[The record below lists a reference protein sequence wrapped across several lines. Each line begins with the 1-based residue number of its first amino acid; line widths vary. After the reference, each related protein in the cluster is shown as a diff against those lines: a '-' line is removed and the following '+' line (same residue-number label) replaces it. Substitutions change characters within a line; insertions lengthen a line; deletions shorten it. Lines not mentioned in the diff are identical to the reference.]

1 MIFGLIAA
9 VGWGLTDF
17 FAATAGRRV
26 GSIATVVLGQTMSW
40 TFITTVLLI
49 SGTSLQPLHAIVWL
63 ILLNGVF
70 TASSYFTHFRA
81 LELGPVAV
89 VSPIGAAYAV
99 VGVALT
105 VIFIHEHPSALE
117 LVGAGVTITGVMLVS
132 TDIRALRAG
141 IRGHAP
147 GLPWA
152 LASMVG
158 FGVAAFLLAT
168 ASRHAGWVA
177 AMWGSRMAQLVC
189 YLPLVLLRPA
199 ELRRYRGAG
208 GAAIALAMAAG
219 FADILGV
226 AVFSYGTQKGSVSLV
241 LAASAVF
248 PLIAVALS
256 YVYLKERLVPNQYVG
271 IAVVVTGLMLLGLS
285 SS

>member
-1 MIFGLIAA
+1 VIFGLIAA

-17 FAATAGRRV
+17 FAASAGRRV
-26 GSIATVVLGQTMSW
+26 GSIATVILGQAMSW
-40 TFITTVLLI
+40 TFITAVLVI
-49 SGTSLQPLHAIVWL
+49 SETSVQPLRAIVWL
-63 ILLNGVF
+63 VLLNGVF
-70 TASSYFTHFRA
+70 TAISYFTHFRA

-89 VSPIGAAYAV
+89 VSPIGAAYAI
-99 VGVALT
+99 VGVLLT
-105 VIFIHEHPSALE
+105 VIFIHERPSGLE
-117 LVGAGVTITGVMLVS
+117 LIGAGVTIGGVMLVS
-132 TDIRALRAG
+132 TDLRALRAG
-141 IRGHAP
+141 IKGHAP

-152 LASMVG
+152 LVSMVG

-168 ASRHAGWVA
+168 VSRHAGWVA
-177 AMWGSRMAQLVC
+177 GMWGSRMAQLVC
-189 YLPLVLLRPA
+189 YLPLVFLRPKELLRF
-199 ELRRYRGAG
+199 RGAG

-256 YVYLKERLVPNQYVG
+256 YVYLKERLVPNQYIG
-271 IAVVVTGLMLLGLS
+271 IGFVVTGLILLGLS
-285 SS
+285 

>member
-17 FAATAGRRV
+17 FAASAGRRV
-26 GSIATVVLGQTMSW
+26 GSIATVILGQAMSW
-40 TFITTVLLI
+40 TFITAVLVV
-49 SGTSLQPLHAIVWL
+49 SGTSIQPLRAIVWL
-63 ILLNGVF
+63 VLLNGAF
-70 TASSYFTHFRA
+70 TALSYFTHYRA

-105 VIFIHEHPSALE
+105 VIFIHEHPSLLE
-117 LVGAGVTITGVMLVS
+117 LIGAGVTISGVMLVS
-132 TDIRALRAG
+132 TDLRALRAG
-141 IRGHAP
+141 IKGHAP

-152 LASMVG
+152 LVSMVG
-158 FGVAAFLLAT
+158 FGVAAFLLAS

-177 AMWGSRMAQLVC
+177 GMWGSRMAQLLC
-189 YLPLVLLRPA
+189 YLPLVLLRPK
-199 ELRRYRGAG
+199 ELLRLHGAG

-219 FADILGV
+219 FADTLGV

-256 YVYLKERLVPNQYVG
+256 YVYLKERLVPNQYLG
-271 IAVVVTGLMLLGLS
+271 IAFVVAGLILLGLS
-285 SS
+285 

>member
-1 MIFGLIAA
+1 VIFGLIAA
-9 VGWGLTDF
+9 IGWGLTDF
-17 FAATAGRRV
+17 FAAMAGRRV
-26 GSIATVVLGQTMSW
+26 GSIATVVLGQAMSW
-40 TFITTVLLI
+40 TFITGVLVI
-49 SGTSLQPLHAIVWL
+49 SGTSVQPLRAIIWL
-63 ILLNGVF
+63 VLLNGVF

-99 VGVALT
+99 VGVALAI
-105 VIFIHEHPSALE
+105 IFLHERPSALE
-117 LVGAGVTITGVMLVS
+117 LIGAGVTIGGVMLVS
-132 TDIRALRAG
+132 TDLRALRAG
-141 IRGHAP
+141 IKGHAP

-152 LASMVG
+152 LVSMVG

-168 ASRHAGWVA
+168 VSRDAGWVA
-177 AMWGSRMAQLVC
+177 GMWGSRMGQLVC
-189 YLPLVLLRPA
+189 YLPLVLLRPK
-199 ELRRYRGAG
+199 ELGRFRGAG

-226 AVFSYGTQKGSVSLV
+226 AVYSYGTQKGSVSLV

-256 YVYLKERLVPNQYVG
+256 YVYLKERLVPNQYLG
-271 IAVVVTGLMLLGLS
+271 ILLVVAGLILLGFS
-285 SS
+285 

>member
-17 FAATAGRRV
+17 FAASAGRRV
-26 GSIATVVLGQTMSW
+26 GSIATVILGQAMSW
-40 TFITTVLLI
+40 TFITAVLVI
-49 SGTSLQPLHAIVWL
+49 SETSVQPLRAIVWL
-63 ILLNGVF
+63 VLLNGVF
-70 TASSYFTHFRA
+70 TAISYFTHFRA

-89 VSPIGAAYAV
+89 VSPIGAAYAI
-99 VGVALT
+99 VGVLLT
-105 VIFIHEHPSALE
+105 VIFIHERPSGLE
-117 LVGAGVTITGVMLVS
+117 LIGAGVTIGGVMLVS
-132 TDIRALRAG
+132 TDLRALRAG
-141 IRGHAP
+141 IKGHAP

-152 LASMVG
+152 LVSMVG

-168 ASRHAGWVA
+168 VSRHAGWVA
-177 AMWGSRMAQLVC
+177 GMWGSRMAQLVC
-189 YLPLVLLRPA
+189 YLPLVFLRPKELLRF
-199 ELRRYRGAG
+199 RGAG

-256 YVYLKERLVPNQYVG
+256 YVYLKERLVPNQYIG
-271 IAVVVTGLMLLGLS
+271 IGFVVTGLILLGLS
-285 SS
+285 

>member
-17 FAATAGRRV
+17 FAASAGRRV
-26 GSIATVVLGQTMSW
+26 GSIATVVLGQAMSW
-40 TFITTVLLI
+40 TFITAVLVI
-49 SGTSLQPLHAIVWL
+49 SGTSVQPLRAIVWL
-63 ILLNGVF
+63 VLLNGVF
-70 TASSYFTHFRA
+70 TAISYFTHFRA

-89 VSPIGAAYAV
+89 VSPIGAAYAI
-99 VGVALT
+99 VGVLLT
-105 VIFIHEHPSALE
+105 VIFIHERPSGLE
-117 LVGAGVTITGVMLVS
+117 LIGAGVTIGGVMLVS
-132 TDIRALRAG
+132 TDLRALRAG
-141 IRGHAP
+141 IKGHAP

-152 LASMVG
+152 LVSMVG
-158 FGVAAFLLAT
+158 FGVAAFLLASV
-168 ASRHAGWVA
+168 SRHAGWVA
-177 AMWGSRMAQLVC
+177 GMWGSRMAQLVC
-189 YLPLVLLRPA
+189 YLPLVFLRPKELLRF
-199 ELRRYRGAG
+199 RGAG

-256 YVYLKERLVPNQYVG
+256 YVYLKERLVPNQYIG
-271 IAVVVTGLMLLGLS
+271 IGFVVTGLILLGLS
-285 SS
+285 

>member
-17 FAATAGRRV
+17 FAASAGRRV
-26 GSIATVVLGQTMSW
+26 GSIATVILGQVMSW
-40 TFITTVLLI
+40 TFITAVLVI
-49 SGTSLQPLHAIVWL
+49 SGTPIQPLRAIVWL
-63 ILLNGVF
+63 VLLNGAF
-70 TASSYFTHFRA
+70 TATSYFTHFRA

-105 VIFIHEHPSALE
+105 VIFIHERPSELE
-117 LVGAGVTITGVMLVS
+117 LIGVAVTIAGVMLVS

-141 IRGHAP
+141 IKGHAP

-158 FGVAAFLLAT
+158 FGVAAFLLAI

-177 AMWGSRMAQLVC
+177 GMWGSRMAQLLF
-189 YLPLVLLRPA
+189 YLPVVFLRPKELLRF
-199 ELRRYRGAG
+199 RGAG

-219 FADILGV
+219 FADTLGV
-226 AVFSYGTQKGSVSLV
+226 AMFSYGAEKGSVSLV

-256 YVYLKERLVPNQYVG
+256 YVYLDERLVPNQYLG
-271 IAVVVTGLMLLGLS
+271 IPLVVLGLILLGLG
-285 SS
+285 

>member
-17 FAATAGRRV
+17 FGASAGRRV
-26 GSIATVVLGQTMSW
+26 GSTATVIVGQVMSW
-40 TFITTVLLI
+40 TFITAVLLF
-49 SGTSLQPLHAIVWL
+49 SGTSIQPLRAIVWL
-63 ILLNGVF
+63 VLLNGVF
-70 TASSYFTHFRA
+70 TALSYFTHFRA

-99 VGVALT
+99 VGVLLT
-105 VIFIHEHPSALE
+105 VIFIHERPNGLE
-117 LVGAGVTITGVMLVS
+117 LFGAGVTISGVMLVS
-132 TDIRALRAG
+132 TDLRALRAG
-141 IRGHAP
+141 IKGHAP

-152 LASMVG
+152 LVSMVG
-158 FGVAAFLLAT
+158 FGVAAFLLAS

-177 AMWGSRMAQLVC
+177 GMWGSRMAQLVC
-189 YLPLVLLRPA
+189 YLPLVLLRPR
-199 ELRRYRGAG
+199 ELLRFHGAG

-219 FADILGV
+219 FADTLGV

-256 YVYLKERLVPNQYVG
+256 YVYLKERLVPNQYLG
-271 IAVVVTGLMLLGLS
+271 ISLVVTGLILLGLS
-285 SS
+285 

>member
-26 GSIATVVLGQTMSW
+26 GSIATVILGQTMSW
-40 TFITTVLLI
+40 TFITTVLVI
-49 SGTSLQPLHAIVWL
+49 GGTSIQPLHAIVWL
-63 ILLNGVF
+63 VLLNGIF
-70 TASSYFTHFRA
+70 TAAAYFTHYRA

-99 VGVALT
+99 VGVVLAI
-105 VIFIHEHPSALE
+105 VFIHEHPSVLQ
-117 LVGAGVTITGVMLVS
+117 LFGAGVTIAGVMLVS

-152 LASMVG
+152 LFSMVG
-158 FGVAAFLLAT
+158 FGVAAFLLAS
-168 ASRHAGWVA
+168 ASRDAGWVA
-177 AMWGSRMAQLVC
+177 GMWGSRMAQLLC
-189 YLPLVLLRPA
+189 YLPLVVLRPGELLRF
-199 ELRRYRGAG
+199 RGAG
-208 GAAIALAMAAG
+208 GAAIAFAMAAG
-219 FADILGV
+219 VADTLGV
-226 AVFSYGTQKGSVSLV
+226 AVFSYGTERGSVSLV
-241 LAASAVF
+241 LAASAIF

-256 YVYLKERLVPNQYVG
+256 YIYLKERLVPNQYAGVVLVV
-271 IAVVVTGLMLLGLS
+271 AVLVLLGAS
-285 SS
+285 T